1 MNRQAAN
8 ALLKVLEEPPAH
20 AVIFLCTHQ
29 PHLLP
34 ATIRSR
40 CARVNVPALG
50 DAELSSYLQARHGVE
65 PGESARVAAVSG
77 GNARRALDLLDDTAR
92 ELADWASDLF
102 GMLVQGRRADL
113 ARSAERVA
121 KGQPPTGKAKKK
133 MGSDASLAANR
144 DLNLRVLD
152 FVVSDLLA
160 LGRQNSGAHLDA
172 ARAAS
177 LPAETSVDPAR
188 ASDAARRLLSARNDL
203 ARNVN
208 VGLVVLDALLDA
220 ESRLHRAD
228 RAGA

>member
-1 MNRQAAN
+1 
-8 ALLKVLEEPPAH
+8 L
-20 AVIFLCTHQ
+20 FLCTHQ

-40 CARVNVPALG
+40 CARVNVPAFSET
-50 DAELSSYLQARHGVE
+50 ELASYLRTRHEVDAGEAARI
-65 PGESARVAAVSG
+65 AAVSG

-92 ELADWASDLF
+92 ELADWAADLF
-102 GMLVQGRRADL
+102 GMLVNGHRADL

-121 KGQPPTGKAKKK
+121 KGQPPSGKSKKK
-133 MGSDASLAANR
+133 MASDPSLAANR
-144 DLNLRVLD
+144 DLNLRIID

-160 LGRQNSGAHLDA
+160 LGRQNSGAHLDP

-177 LPAETSVDPAR
+177 LPAETAIDPRR
-188 ASDAARRLLSARNDL
+188 ASDAARRLLHARNDL

-220 ESRLHRAD
+220 EFQLHRASQ
-228 RAGA
+228 